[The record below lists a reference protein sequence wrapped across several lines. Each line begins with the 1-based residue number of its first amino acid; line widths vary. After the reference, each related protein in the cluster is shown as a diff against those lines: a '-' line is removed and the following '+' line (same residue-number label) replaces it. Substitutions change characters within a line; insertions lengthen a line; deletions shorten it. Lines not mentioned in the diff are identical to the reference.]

1 MTRSEL
7 IDQIAASY
15 PDLDRMVIQ
24 RAVETIF
31 DEIAASLGEGRR
43 VELRGFGA
51 FAVKVRQ
58 SRKAR
63 NPRTGAAV
71 FVPPKYA
78 LSFKPGKGMREQL
91 NPGA

>member
-7 IDQIAASY
+7 IDQIAESY
-15 PDLDRMVIQ
+15 PDLNRTVIQ
-24 RAVETIF
+24 AAVETVF
-31 DEIAASLGEGRR
+31 AEISASLSNGRR

-51 FAVKVRQ
+51 FAVKTRR

-71 FVPPKYA
+71 DVPSKYA
-78 LSFKPGKGMREQL
+78 LTFKPGKAMRDQM
-91 NPGA
+91 NPEV